1 MACVCVCGG
10 GGGGGG
16 GGGVGYQLSWKRRGL
31 IIDGYT
37 NSVGM
42 LNNSIHYRQWIQM
55 VNTGSGQSAIDQKC

>member
-1 MACVCVCGG
+1 MACVCG
-10 GGGGGG
+10 
-16 GGGVGYQLSWKRRGL
+16 GYQLNWKKRGL

-37 NSVGM
+37 NSEGM